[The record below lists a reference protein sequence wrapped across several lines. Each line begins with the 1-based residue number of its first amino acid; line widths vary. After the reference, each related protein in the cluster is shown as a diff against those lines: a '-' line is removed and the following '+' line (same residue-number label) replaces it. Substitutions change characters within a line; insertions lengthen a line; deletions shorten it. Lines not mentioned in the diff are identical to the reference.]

1 MARNNGAV
9 SALAFNPD
17 GGDVTFG
24 ANVNASTMS
33 GSGNLNVHGHTTTTE
48 LNLPSGGMVD
58 WANGD
63 ARIVEGLVNNYSL
76 SFQTWNGSALN
87 TALRLDGDNTAI
99 FEGNVGIG
107 TTTPS
112 AKLHINDGSAV
123 TTSDANNMLLLTRNN
138 HAYIMFSCPDGKD
151 SGLHFHNTTDN
162 SFVGR
167 IAYDHNSTGDNMLF
181 TVGSVEAM
189 RIESGGNVG
198 IGTTNPANKL
208 DVRGVGTV
216 ARFVSSNAYVDQIMV
231 NSGAT
236 NFLNFNG
243 STFNLYNNGGS
254 ASNVTL
260 SITPTDAT
268 FTGNVTVEGALT
280 ETSARRFKGNIKTLD
295 KQINNIS
302 KLNPVT
308 FDWKKDGKSDIG
320 FIAEEV
326 KEIYPE
332 LVSEKEGEIQGV
344 QYTKLTAVLVK
355 AIQDQQ
361 KQIDELKKEIFI
373 LKKK

>member
-1 MARNNGAV
+1 
-9 SALAFNPD
+9 
-17 GGDVTFG
+17 
-24 ANVNASTMS
+24 
-33 GSGNLNVHGHTTTTE
+33 
-48 LNLPSGGMVD
+48 
-58 WANGD
+58 
-63 ARIVEGLVNNYSL
+63 
-76 SFQTWNGSALN
+76 
-87 TALRLDGDNTAI
+87 
-99 FEGNVGIG
+99 
-107 TTTPS
+107 
-112 AKLHINDGSAV
+112 
-123 TTSDANNMLLLTRNN
+123 
-138 HAYIMFSCPDGKD
+138 
-151 SGLHFHNTTDN
+151 
-162 SFVGR
+162 
-167 IAYDHNSTGDNMLF
+167 
-181 TVGSVEAM
+181 
-189 RIESGGNVG
+189 
-198 IGTTNPANKL
+198 
-208 DVRGVGTV
+208 
-216 ARFVSSNAYVDQIMV
+216 MV

-236 NFLNFNG
+236 NFLNFSG

-254 ASNVTL
+254 AGNVTL

>member
-1 MARNNGAV
+1 
-9 SALAFNPD
+9 
-17 GGDVTFG
+17 
-24 ANVNASTMS
+24 
-33 GSGNLNVHGHTTTTE
+33 
-48 LNLPSGGMVD
+48 
-58 WANGD
+58 
-63 ARIVEGLVNNYSL
+63 
-76 SFQTWNGSALN
+76 
-87 TALRLDGDNTAI
+87 
-99 FEGNVGIG
+99 
-107 TTTPS
+107 
-112 AKLHINDGSAV
+112 
-123 TTSDANNMLLLTRNN
+123 
-138 HAYIMFSCPDGKD
+138 MFSCPDGKD

-236 NFLNFNG
+236 NFLNFSG

-280 ETSARRFKGNIKTLD
+280 ETSARRFKDNIKIFRGADGIHCDYCRRGKRSIPRSSIRERRKNTRCTVYE
-295 KQINNIS
+295 INCCIS
-302 KLNPVT
+302 KSYSRSTKTNWRVE
-308 FDWKKDGKSDIG
+308 KGDIY
-320 FIAEEV
+320 I
-326 KEIYPE
+326 KEKIR
-332 LVSEKEGEIQGV
+332 
-344 QYTKLTAVLVK
+344 
-355 AIQDQQ
+355 
-361 KQIDELKKEIFI
+361 
-373 LKKK
+373 